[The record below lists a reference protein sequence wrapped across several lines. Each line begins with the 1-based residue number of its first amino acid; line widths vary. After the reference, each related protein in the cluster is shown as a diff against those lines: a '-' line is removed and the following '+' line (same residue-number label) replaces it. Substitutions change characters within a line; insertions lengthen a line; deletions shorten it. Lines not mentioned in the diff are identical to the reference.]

1 VTGQVTRRLLTVLLT
16 VVTCLVWLLPATNLR
31 GNVASAQTL
40 ANGLVVSGDF
50 RGAGYAQIASLYD
63 PGDNLGL
70 RISVLDHLASGGDE
84 FSPTQWFQG
93 ESSTLDLGRMKAAAT
108 DVDFDGK
115 TDIVALYDDG
125 GTSVRILVWKSTGT
139 SFAFQGTQGWWRSDG
154 YAWSRTKGIL
164 AGNFSGAGKNG
175 LLSIYQYDNF
185 QMRIHYFESNGSSFV
200 YGGDQGVYD
209 SGPGQYDTAR
219 ARFAVGHF
227 TRPDGPDQ
235 IASIYQYPSF
245 RIRVHVFNPSPKG
258 LVPINGWAGVWESS
272 EGTYDLSRAKVLA
285 ADFDGDKLTDLLS
298 FYWYADGSV
307 RVHVFNA
314 ARGLAFSDATG
325 VAQFAPFTMPFLN
338 TQLVAGDW
346 NKDGFGD
353 LATLT
358 SLEDGST
365 HVGVL
370 RSTAAAVGGPRTL
383 QWSANQWVTPP
394 TDLLQTACSE
404 CWPLTGIP
412 TTTSSLVTRRPLAV
426 KIDNAPAARPHHGI
440 SQADMV
446 VELLVEG
453 FITRLAAYFHSQDPV
468 SIGAVRSVRFSDRY
482 TTPMVRGVLVFSGGS
497 QLMMDLVTAD
507 IANGLY
513 VGVSP
518 QLGQGNSFLRSN
530 VDGKVVPHNLFTSA
544 AALRRAANDV
554 GGGAPVAVP
563 RWGFLRSLDH
573 APSAGGFLGARGA
586 VTLAIPYRADAAVR
600 YDYDPGSRTYARY
613 QSNGSAYV
621 REVDGAN
628 GVPIAARNIVIIN
641 TDVIVT
647 DVHDDAGG
655 AASLDMRLVGTGRAS
670 IFRDGRR
677 QEATWYRGS
686 WQDPFAFYT
695 EQGERVL
702 LSPGQTWM
710 HILPVDWT
718 VPSS

>member
-1 VTGQVTRRLLTVLLT
+1 MTRRLLTVLLT

-93 ESSTLDLGRMKAAAT
+93 ESSTLDLGRMKVAAT

-125 GTSVRILVWKSTGT
+125 GTSVRLLVWKSTGT